1 MTDSMTD
8 PTPDLRAR
16 ILAFYADPDEQ
27 LPDDQRAAAVRT
39 VDSLPDEFFEL
50 AEAAAKSPTLGD
62 EMEA

>member
-1 MTDSMTD
+1 MNSMTD

-16 ILAFYADPDEQ
+16 ILAAYADAAMP
-27 LPDDQRAAAVRT
+27 LTDDQCAAAVST
-39 VDSLPDEFFEL
+39 INSLPDEFFEL